1 MGMQIN
7 EDEALAMTSIADTSR
22 DGLISYVQFK
32 QICKRINH
40 HLAKEVS
47 ARRDIPQPDSAKR
60 NASFWQKGLPSTAS
74 IAFRSGPS
82 NPQGASSRQSF
93 SIAEGTKDLRDRT
106 LNLSKSLQKLAR
118 EK

>member
-22 DGLISYVQFK
+22 DGLISYAQFK

-47 ARRDIPQPDSAKR
+47 KKPEVAPDSAKR
-60 NASFWQKGLPSTAS
+60 TSSVWQKGLTSIPSFG
-74 IAFRSGPS
+74 FRSGPS
-82 NPQGASSRQSF
+82 AQTETAREP
-93 SIAEGTKDLRDRT
+93 RDRI
-106 LNLSKSLQKLAR
+106 LSMSKSLRKLFQD
-118 EK
+118 K